1 MVNNAADSAAEGA
14 AKLDMAATK
23 LQAVHRGTSTRKLCA
38 AAAAGKAA
46 SQGDVTLRFTI
57 TVPAKKKAGDTIKME
72 LGGNIISVTCPETL
86 PPDRILIVDGTGKVV
101 EGESLVKSARANAR
115 EKIRSLSLQLDSI
128 VELEKRQLDAMRLSA
143 TGKKKKKSVGD
154 VDDSSMARQLSAEEP
169 EIHNE
174 AELDKWRVWA
184 KTEAKL
190 QATLLHPT
198 REQYKDP
205 KMRKKQNDRE
215 KNKKLKKGPAFV
227 SIEKIEE
234 GAAEAEEPPPI
245 AELET
250 KPLPLNC
257 SHDELMNELGIGIR
271 LYFDFLLFM
280 TCVAFCGIL
289 VSLPSLIASLN
300 YLNAGAGGR
309 EYDQDETRFDV
320 SAMNFPQVLSIFS
333 LGARVSFINPTTNVM
348 IVGCNDDFCK
358 TLNWIQALLD
368 SIFCIFFFYATNK
381 FIAYARAMADH
392 DDAMNLRVNDYSIW
406 LHGLYGVH
414 KYRPLE
420 TYTPA
425 MLGDYIEGALAEYAK
440 KLSQSSNERLANK
453 WKEFVRRES
462 WRVWDVTL
470 IAHDRGLLR
479 DLVRNVPIEQ
489 KVFALEAQAHRR
501 QVLGK
506 KPGCFE
512 KSSIDQAIKQ
522 RDMMRDRVDKKSTK
536 PLDPVGAFV
545 TFEDE
550 RAVHAA
556 LELWGTNPYSEG
568 CCRGPP
574 EFARV
579 PVLDATGAVVAHK
592 RLRARKAP
600 MPGDVL
606 YEDMATHYDYSTKA
620 RRCIAWCV
628 LVCVIIVSLAISIT
642 AFTLSSVG
650 SSLSVIVEQELQ
662 RGTAQFANATAQTIK
677 LTCTADKKALIGNVT
692 DYLAFFTTVYEE
704 VGAAFSSN
712 NTDSTLAAL
721 ARSDTIDV
729 ALAVMDCYI
738 TTALSVFTSFI
749 TIILNLVI
757 TSVVSSLADFSNF
770 STYTEVNMFVVLA
783 VALAQFLNTAVVIF
797 IINWST
803 GIQYPYPRGESL
815 FVPQENH
822 GCWGFDPIADYD
834 ARYALNPNV
843 SAVSPLP
850 RFTCAFG
857 PHGIFLRGSFFTF
870 DPKWYVQVGS
880 SICFTM
886 FLMPFTAQIGAIVA
900 ALTSKITRC
909 LYFKS
914 VVSLEDMT
922 ALFVGPE
929 CALTKSLGKL
939 YAFTGVVLVFSSLM
953 PILFLF
959 LLVFCF
965 LAYFVDKWAFLRIY
979 RTPPPFTHTYISD
992 TLFWVQFA
1000 LTLKLL
1006 LGWYAFWQMPGYT
1019 LAETTAALLR
1029 VAFAAADGLGQGAQA
1044 NTAFAGVNATD
1055 AIIGDFDSTS
1065 ILAAGWF
1072 DTSPKALFAAGFLL
1086 MGALIV
1092 LQFLL
1097 DNLPSHWLKCKAD
1110 PHEWHPALP
1119 LFSGVL
1125 KGSVTYSEVRTK
1137 GEGVHEKLFLRGDVY
1152 ESTENYCFKLL
1163 ESDSFCYVF
1172 MTPARFARLAARS
1185 PIALLLYA
1193 FGIKTWRPRLT
1204 PQEFEALRPK
1214 EVTITGKL
1222 NMSYAPIFNPRY
1234 ERAFKYAE
1242 LAAKLE
1248 KKAEDKHASELTQRA
1263 GAIMSNIM
1271 VGAAAVMAVS
1281 STAE

>member
-1 MVNNAADSAAEGA
+1 
-14 AKLDMAATK
+14 
-23 LQAVHRGTSTRKLCA
+23 
-38 AAAAGKAA
+38 
-46 SQGDVTLRFTI
+46 
-57 TVPAKKKAGDTIKME
+57 
-72 LGGNIISVTCPETL
+72 
-86 PPDRILIVDGTGKVV
+86 
-101 EGESLVKSARANAR
+101 
-115 EKIRSLSLQLDSI
+115 
-128 VELEKRQLDAMRLSA
+128 
-143 TGKKKKKSVGD
+143 
-154 VDDSSMARQLSAEEP
+154 
-169 EIHNE
+169 
-174 AELDKWRVWA
+174 
-184 KTEAKL
+184 
-190 QATLLHPT
+190 
-198 REQYKDP
+198 
-205 KMRKKQNDRE
+205 
-215 KNKKLKKGPAFV
+215 V
-227 SIEKIEE
+227 S
-234 GAAEAEEPPPI
+234 
-245 AELET
+245 
-250 KPLPLNC
+250 
-257 SHDELMNELGIGIR
+257 
-271 LYFDFLLFM
+271 
-280 TCVAFCGIL
+280 
-289 VSLPSLIASLN
+289 
-300 YLNAGAGGR
+300 
-309 EYDQDETRFDV
+309 
-320 SAMNFPQVLSIFS
+320 
-333 LGARVSFINPTTNVM
+333 
-348 IVGCNDDFCK
+348 
-358 TLNWIQALLD
+358 
-368 SIFCIFFFYATNK
+368 
-381 FIAYARAMADH
+381 
-392 DDAMNLRVNDYSIW
+392 
-406 LHGLYGVH
+406 
-414 KYRPLE
+414 
-420 TYTPA
+420 
-425 MLGDYIEGALAEYAK
+425 
-440 KLSQSSNERLANK
+440 
-453 WKEFVRRES
+453 
-462 WRVWDVTL
+462 DVTL

-489 KVFALEAQAHRR
+489 KVFGLKAQAHRR
-501 QVLGK
+501 QMLGK

-512 KSSIDQAIKQ
+512 KASVDLAIQQ
-522 RDMMRDRVDKKSTK
+522 RDKMRDRVDDKSTK
-536 PLDPVGAFV
+536 PLEPVGAFV

-556 LELWGTNPYSEG
+556 LELWGSNPFSEG

-579 PVLDATGAVVAHK
+579 PVLDATGEKVVARK

-628 LVCVIIVSLAISIT
+628 LVCVIIVSLVISIA
-642 AFTLSSVG
+642 AFTLSNVG
-650 SSLSVIVEQELQ
+650 ASLSVIVEQALQ
-662 RGTAQFANATAQTIK
+662 RGTAQFSNATAQTIK

-712 NTDSTLAAL
+712 NTDATLAAL
-721 ARSDTIDV
+721 ARSDNIDV

-757 TSVVSSLADFSNF
+757 TSVVSSFADFCNF
-770 STYTEVNMFVVLA
+770 STYTELNMFVVLA

-803 GIQYPYPRGESL
+803 GIQYPYPRGQNL

-886 FLMPFTAQIGAIVA
+886 FLMPFTAQVGAFVA

-914 VVSLEDMT
+914 VASLEDMT

-959 LLVFCF
+959 MLVFCF

-1055 AIIGDFDSTS
+1055 DKIGDFDLTNT
-1065 ILAAGWF
+1065 LAAGWF

-1119 LFSGVL
+1119 KFSAVL
-1125 KGSVTYSEVRTK
+1125 KGSVPYSEVRTK
-1137 GEGVHEKLFLRGDVY
+1137 GEGVHKKLFLRGDVY
-1152 ESTENYCFKLL
+1152 ESTENHCFKLL

-1204 PQEFEALRPK
+1204 PQEFEALDPQ

-1234 ERAFKYAE
+1234 ELAFKYAE
-1242 LAAKLE
+1242 AAARLE
-1248 KKAEDKHASELTQRA
+1248 KKAEENNASELANRA
-1263 GAIMSNIM
+1263 GAILSTITA
-1271 VGAAAVMAVS
+1271 GAAAVSMAVS